1 MKFLTSGRVRLAV
14 LGVVVLGLTAG
25 GIAYASIPGSN
36 GVIHGCYQKLNG
48 QLRVIDPG
56 TGGTCTV
63 SENPLDWNQFS
74 GYEVVN
80 TAFEETAITSASAI
94 FEESVACP
102 TGKVALSG
110 GVLATVFDA
119 AGNRHP
125 AQLDSTWPLT
135 SDTWEVRLSKSDGA
149 NFAVGEGVRGTAY
162 AICAYA
168 S

>member
-1 MKFLTSGRVRLAV
+1 MKFLTRGRVRLAL
-14 LGVVVLGLTAG
+14 LGVVVLGLAAG

-36 GVIHGCYQKLNG
+36 GVIHGCYQKING

-56 TGGTCTV
+56 AGGTCTT

-80 TAFEETAITSASAI
+80 TAVEETATTSAFAI
-94 FEESVACP
+94 FEESASCP

-119 AGNRHP
+119 AGDRP
-125 AQLDSTWPLT
+125 ATAPDGTVLT
-135 SDTWEVRLSKSDGA
+135 TNAMTIDIVAIGVTAAGDGLMSPIQTITIA
-149 NFAVGEGVRGTAY
+149 NP
-162 AICAYA
+162 
-168 S
+168 

>member
-14 LGVVVLGLTAG
+14 LGVVRLGLTAG

-56 TGGTCTV
+56 TGGTWTV

-119 AGNRHP
+119 AG
-125 AQLDSTWPLT
+125 
-135 SDTWEVRLSKSDGA
+135 
-149 NFAVGEGVRGTAY
+149 
-162 AICAYA
+162 
-168 S
+168 